1 MSNRYAS
8 FYKGIR
14 GKIFLIN
21 LMTCIMFGI
30 VTVAVFFSF
39 RYIKNELSDIF
50 EKKLSQVIGNA
61 RVGRE
66 LTAVLSDTALLVST
80 FYGKENNFLTTESGR
95 LTEKIYILML
105 KSTDPRLK
113 DSLNR
118 FMVKTRDTF
127 TQCEAVNRVREEAGK
142 LSESLDNISLGI
154 EESVSAKIIDEF
166 MKGLQSA
173 ETDRLPLMLS
183 EYREMLL
190 QIEIRFAESGLNH
203 FQVPIEE
210 SEHPIFI
217 LLEKLRLKVE
227 PLTKYSA
234 DIAEPGNR
242 FIETLVKY
250 KEIMTRFH
258 QTALELKVR
267 RENMDQEKNLLLKLM
282 EDTDGNIARQ
292 AEEGLSVLTK
302 KIFAGAGAG
311 LIITCIVTLTVVMM
325 TSLVGRSISQSLN
338 LTVSRLKDIAQ
349 GEGDLTV
356 RLEIR
361 SRDELEELALSF
373 NMFVANLQKVI
384 RDIADN
390 SEILDTFASDMFS
403 ISSLMSSGADE
414 VSEKSGTVA
423 SGAEEMSFNISTI
436 ASSAEEISVNV
447 QSISFTAEQ
456 MSQNMNSVASAVEEM
471 KFAITEISKSAR
483 KGTDISAQALKMS
496 VTATKSMNILGNA
509 VGEIGEV
516 IAIIRKIAERTNLL
530 ALNARIEAASAGD
543 AGRGFAVVANEIKDL
558 ANQSARAATDV
569 AVRIQGVQKNTQDAV
584 AVIEDVS
591 GIINTI
597 NDSVDG
603 INQSVEQQKQSVENI
618 SFNAFQVNSGVSNIA
633 ASISEIL
640 RGINEM
646 SANAGEAAKATTE
659 VAAHI
664 QSVSQ
669 AASDSSAG
677 ARQVHASADELAKVS
692 KKLQELVAKFK
703 TV

>member
-1 MSNRYAS
+1 MNSLSVS

-21 LMTCIMFGI
+21 LMTCIMFAVI
-30 VTVAVFFSF
+30 TAAVFFSF
-39 RYIKNELSDIF
+39 RYVKNELADIF

-61 RVGRE
+61 QVGRE
-66 LTAVLSDTALLVST
+66 LTAALSDTALLVST
-80 FYGKENNFLTTESGR
+80 FYGRKDNFLKTEGVR

-105 KSTDPRLK
+105 KTVDPHLK
-113 DSLNR
+113 DSLNG
-118 FMVKTRDTF
+118 FMIKIRDTF
-127 TQCEAVNRVREEAGK
+127 NQCEAVNQVRAEAETVG
-142 LSESLDNISLGI
+142 ESLDSTSLLI
-154 EESVSAKIIDEF
+154 KQAVSDKIIDAF
-166 MKGLQSA
+166 MKGVQSA
-173 ETDRLPLMLS
+173 ETDRLPLMIS
-183 EYREMLL
+183 EYREILL
-190 QIEIRFAESGLNH
+190 QIKIRFVESGLTH
-203 FQVPIEE
+203 FELPIEKT
-210 SEHPIFI
+210 EHPIFVH
-217 LLEKLRLKVE
+217 LENLRVKVQ

-242 FIETLVKY
+242 FLEILFKY
-250 KEIMTRFH
+250 KDIMIRFH
-258 QTALELKVR
+258 QSVRELRSRIDTMNKER
-267 RENMDQEKNLLLKLM
+267 DILLKLM
-282 EDTDGNIARQ
+282 EKTDGNIARQ
-292 AEEGLSVLTK
+292 AEEGVAALSK
-302 KIFAGAGAG
+302 KLFAGSSAG
-311 LIITCIVTLTVVMM
+311 LVIALIVTLTVVML
-325 TSLVGRSISQSLN
+325 TSLVGRSISKSLN
-338 LTVSRLKDIAQ
+338 LTLARLKDIAR

-361 SRDELEELALSF
+361 SRDELEELANWF
-373 NMFVANLQKVI
+373 NIFIENLQHLI

-390 SEILDTFASDMFS
+390 AKILNTFASDMFS

-414 VSEKSGTVA
+414 VSEKSGSVA
-423 SGAEEMSFNISTI
+423 SGAEQMSFNISTI

-471 KFAITEISKSAR
+471 KISMTEIFQNAR
-483 KGTDISAQALKMS
+483 EGTDISAHALELAL
-496 VTATKSMNILGNA
+496 TATKSMNILGSA

-558 ANQSARAATDV
+558 ANQSARAAGDV
-569 AVRIQGVQKNTQDAV
+569 AVRIAGVQKNTRDAV

-591 GIINTI
+591 GIINTV

-603 INQSVEQQKQSVENI
+603 INKSVEQQKQAIEDI
-618 SFNAFQVNSGVSNIA
+618 SFNVFQVNSGVSNIA
-633 ASISEIL
+633 VSISEIL

-646 SANAGEAAKATTE
+646 SANAGEAAKGTTE
-659 VAAHI
+659 VAANI
-664 QSVSQ
+664 QSVNQS
-669 AASDSSAG
+669 ASDSSAG

-703 TV
+703 IG